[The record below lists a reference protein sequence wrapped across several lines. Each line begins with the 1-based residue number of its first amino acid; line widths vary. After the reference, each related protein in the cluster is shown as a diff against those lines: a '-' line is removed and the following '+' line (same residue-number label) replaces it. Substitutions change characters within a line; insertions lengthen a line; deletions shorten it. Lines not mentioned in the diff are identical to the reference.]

1 MRVFLVIFIVLFL
14 SSCTIRHGS
23 VTYLEDGTCVDDI
36 RHHTDVEWCKA
47 ELESYKEFLRK
58 KEEDKLEEA
67 RELERQ
73 IISFDI
79 YEIYELCMIWDNS
92 YYSSEQHIWNRKMV
106 AESFKRRG
114 QDPLYCRN
122 TSNSNDAARRSEDKA
137 NQAIINSNE
146 AKRRAIQAEQQAYE
160 AEQRAI
166 AQRRRQQQQQQQQQQ
181 DNLCLYCTED
191 SH

>member
-114 QDPLYCRN
+114 QDYLCWLNVLQHTNCVYI
-122 TSNSNDAARRSEDKA
+122 SEPCVYYDLNHGYGK
-137 NQAIINSNE
+137 N
-146 AKRRAIQAEQQAYE
+146 
-160 AEQRAI
+160 
-166 AQRRRQQQQQQQQQQ
+166 
-181 DNLCLYCTED
+181 
-191 SH
+191 H